1 MEELSV
7 SSSSNFINDCWLE
20 IKEDGSWDVLSSSSL
35 REESVEG
42 IITSTDGFIRW
53 HLTIRLNTVFKTEE
67 LPAGVTNLNTGLS
80 NMDIDDFSHFE
91 EREVFKKVKKS
102 EKPGLVNDVF
112 SGVAKKYDVMNDI
125 MSIGIHRLWKDFML
139 DWIAPKSGQTLLD
152 VAGGTGDVAMRFIDR
167 CKGNANAIIAD
178 FTEEMI
184 FFGKNRSQDYQYRSQ
199 LDWLCADAMNLP
211 VSDEMCDIYTISFGL
226 RNVSD
231 LEVSLA
237 EAYRVLRKGGRI
249 MILEFSTC

>member
-1 MEELSV
+1 MNEKNV
-7 SSSSNFINDCWLE
+7 DF
-20 IKEDGSWDVLSSSSL
+20 
-35 REESVEG
+35 
-42 IITSTDGFIRW
+42 GFKR
-53 HLTIRLNTVFKTEE
+53 
-67 LPAGVTNLNTGLS
+67 
-80 NMDIDDFSHFE
+80 
-91 EREVFKKVKKS
+91 VKKS

-249 MILEFSTC
+249 MILEFSTPKDRNIQWLYDKYSFSIIPFMGKLVAKDSNSYQYLVESIRKFPKQNELADKMKAAGFRKVKYRNLSMGIVALHSGWKI

>member
-1 MEELSV
+1 MNEKNV
-7 SSSSNFINDCWLE
+7 DF
-20 IKEDGSWDVLSSSSL
+20 
-35 REESVEG
+35 
-42 IITSTDGFIRW
+42 GFKR
-53 HLTIRLNTVFKTEE
+53 
-67 LPAGVTNLNTGLS
+67 
-80 NMDIDDFSHFE
+80 
-91 EREVFKKVKKS
+91 VKKS

-249 MILEFSTC
+249 MILEFSTPKDRNIQWLYDKYSFSIIPFMGKLVAKDSDSYQYLVESIRTFPKQNELADKMKAAGFRKVKYRNLSMGIVALHSGWKI

>member
-1 MEELSV
+1 MNEKNV
-7 SSSSNFINDCWLE
+7 
-20 IKEDGSWDVLSSSSL
+20 
-35 REESVEG
+35 
-42 IITSTDGFIRW
+42 
-53 HLTIRLNTVFKTEE
+53 
-67 LPAGVTNLNTGLS
+67 
-80 NMDIDDFSHFE
+80 DFG
-91 EREVFKKVKKS
+91 FKKVKKS

-249 MILEFSTC
+249 MILEFSTPKDRNIQWLYDKYSFSIIPFMGRLVAKDSNSYQYLVESIRKFPKQNELADKMKAAGFRKVKYRNLSMGIVALHSGWKI